1 MTIRHIELDVEV
13 PGAQTVSA
21 DAALPETGRDTT
33 VILAH
38 GAGSDRRHPALVA
51 IQEDLARAGWP
62 TVLFNFPYREAGK
75 RLPDRRPV
83 LERTW
88 HAVLAAV
95 RAEPRLATSRLVIGG
110 RSMGGRIATLVA
122 ADGAAV
128 DGLVLLGFPLHAAG
142 RPGVER
148 AGHLPRITVPMLFVQ
163 GTRDALADRTLLTGV
178 LDGVPLATVHWLAE
192 ADHGFHVPKRSGR
205 TDDQVRAEAVAEIT
219 AWLDGTRDPLA
230 AGPVAGKK

>member
-1 MTIRHIELDVEV
+1 MTIRHVELDVEV
-13 PGAQTVSA
+13 PGTRTVSA
-21 DAALPETGRDTT
+21 DASLPEASRDTT

-75 RLPDRRPV
+75 RLPDGRPI

-95 RAEPRLATSRLVIGG
+95 RAEPRLATSRLAIGG
-110 RSMGGRIATLVA
+110 RSMGGRIATLAA

-128 DGLVLLGFPLHAAG
+128 DGLVLLGFPLH
-142 RPGVER
+142 
-148 AGHLPRITVPMLFVQ
+148 
-163 GTRDALADRTLLTGV
+163 
-178 LDGVPLATVHWLAE
+178 
-192 ADHGFHVPKRSGR
+192 
-205 TDDQVRAEAVAEIT
+205 
-219 AWLDGTRDPLA
+219 
-230 AGPVAGKK
+230 